1 MNVKARRPKVG
12 ADKPAAKAASP
23 VLCEQDGQITTITLN
38 RPEVGNRLTNDMAA
52 TVRQMIDAA
61 QGHVIVLRG
70 AGENFC
76 LGRELPAKA
85 HETLSALEAK
95 DTHTEPILTLCAA
108 FERSPL
114 PIIGVVQG
122 KAMGGACAFAAMCD
136 VTIAADNAVFQ
147 LPELNHGIPP
157 CLAMAAL
164 ARRVP
169 RKAVVHLVYSTDPI
183 DAATALSIGLI
194 SRVVP
199 RANLDAAARTLVDKL
214 AQFSQPAVQAV
225 KQFMRSAPD
234 LDSQAAADLAANLL
248 ANVVSSK
255 H

>member
-1 MNVKARRPKVG
+1 MTAN
-12 ADKPAAKAASP
+12 P
-23 VLCEQDGQITTITLN
+23 VLCRQDGQVTTITLN
-38 RPEVGNRLTNDMAA
+38 RPEVGNRLTNEMAA
-52 TVRQMIDAA
+52 TMRQMIEAA
-61 QGHVIVLRG
+61 QGRVIVLRG

-76 LGRELPAKA
+76 LGRELPPAA
-85 HETLSALEAK
+85 HGPLTALEAK
-95 DTHTEPILTLCAA
+95 DIHTEPILSLVAA
-108 FERSPL
+108 FERSRL
-114 PIIGVVQG
+114 PIVGVVQG
-122 KAMGGACAFAAMCD
+122 KAMGGACALAAMCD
-136 VTIAADNAVFQ
+136 VTIAADNAAFQ

-194 SRVVP
+194 SRAVP
-199 RANLDAAARTLVDKL
+199 RAELDAVANGLVDKL
-214 AQFSQPAVQAV
+214 TQFSPSAVQAV

-255 H
+255 S